1 MNDRDYNSFNPD
13 NMEAQDQETTSSTNQ
28 RVPNQHV
35 PNTSASYAAPS
46 APPTPPTP
54 PTPQTPPPSPRASHA
69 HASGSRAVKQGS
81 PLKTFL
87 VAFAGAA
94 LACIVCLGA
103 YSLIPGNTGSTTV
116 LGSSSSTKIT
126 APDED
131 STLAEQVADKCLP
144 SVVSVYVYT
153 DAASYRDMGLM
164 SNSDS
169 GDELVQ
175 SALGSGV
182 IISEDGYILTNY
194 HVIEGADALKVNI
207 GGTEYDADVV
217 GADASSDVAVIKA
230 KDASGLTAMEIGDSD
245 DLSVGEWVM
254 TIGSPY
260 GYEQSVATG
269 IVSATNRSEIYSSE
283 TDGSATYYTNMIQ
296 TDAAINSGNSG
307 GALVD
312 GEGKLIGINTLITSS
327 SGSYS
332 GVGFAIPVNYA
343 LNLAQQIIDGKT
355 PSHAQMGISTISV
368 TDELAQRY
376 DLPVDAG
383 AYVSAVAEG
392 SGAAKAG
399 IEDGDIIT
407 KLDDTNITSSTELVL
422 AVRSHKVGDKVDI
435 VLNRQGEE
443 KTVTVTLGSDS

>member
-1 MNDRDYNSFNPD
+1 MTDRNYNSPYPESG
-13 NMEAQDQETTSSTNQ
+13 EAQDQGVYSQTEPYHVTGS
-28 RVPNQHV
+28 VPH
-35 PNTSASYAAPS
+35 
-46 APPTPPTP
+46 
-54 PTPQTPPPSPRASHA
+54 TPPPVPPQAAYAGEAPAPVSHKKGP
-69 HASGSRAVKQGS
+69 SS
-81 PLKTFL
+81 LKTFL
-87 VAFAGAA
+87 IAFGGAA
-94 LACIVCLGA
+94 LACVICLGA
-103 YSLIPGNTGSTTV
+103 YSLLSNEPGSTTV
-116 LGSSSSTKIT
+116 LGSSSPTQIT

-144 SVVSVYVYT
+144 SVVAVYVYT
-153 DAASYRDMGLM
+153 DSGSYPGLGLM
-164 SNSDS
+164 SNPKSE
-169 GDELVQ
+169 ELVQ

-207 GGTEYDADVV
+207 SGTEYDAEVV
-217 GADASSDVAVIKA
+217 GSDSSSDVAVIKA
-230 KDASGLTAMEIGDSD
+230 KDASGLTAMEIGNSD
-245 DLSVGEWVM
+245 ALSVGEWVM

-269 IVSATNRSEIYSSE
+269 IISATNRSEIYSSE

-312 GEGKLIGINTLITSS
+312 SEGKLIGINTLITSP

-343 LNLAQQIIDGKT
+343 LNLAEQIIEGKT

-368 TDELAQRY
+368 TGELAQRY
-376 DLPVDAG
+376 GLDVDSG
-383 AYVSAVAEG
+383 AYVSAVAED

-399 IEDGDIIT
+399 IEEGDIIT
-407 KLDDTNITSSTELVL
+407 KLDDTAITSSTELVL
-422 AVRSHKVGDKVDI
+422 AVRSHKVGDKVSI
-435 VLNRQGEE
+435 TLNRDGKE
-443 KTVTVTLGSDS
+443 KTVEVTLGSDSQ